1 MCDKNTLISDIYE
14 LKELKKSLEEVV
26 SNIKSSIASIDS
38 KIESKEALLIEVMR
52 QLGLE
57 KDSEVENLVAAIFK
71 KENIGYRNDAE
82 VLSYLK
88 SINRADLIKVKTTE
102 SLDKVAIKKAI
113 KADSVLADQLADMT
127 TKTITEYVIVTT
139 ADNYTKM
146 LEHIDEGSNK

>member
-38 KIESKEALLIEVMR
+38 KIESKEALLIELMK
-52 QLGLE
+52 QFGLE
-57 KDSEVENLVAAIFK
+57 KDSEVENLIAAIFK

-82 VLSYLK
+82 VLAYLK

-127 TKTITEYVIVTT
+127 TKTITEYVVVTT
-139 ADNYTKM
+139 TDNYSKM
-146 LEHIDEGSNK
+146 LEHIDEGNNK

>member
-52 QLGLE
+52 QFGLE

-82 VLSYLK
+82 VLAYLK

-127 TKTITEYVIVTT
+127 TKTITEYVVVTT
-139 ADNYTKM
+139 TDNYTKM

>member
-52 QLGLE
+52 QSGLE

-71 KENIGYRNDAE
+71 KENIGYRSDAE
-82 VLSYLK
+82 VLAYLK